1 MFPKISLHY
10 VVISNL
16 GVVATDFYGASV
28 CGGVPWPFL
37 TESHANLIRDELNNH
52 PPGRVCGKFVV
63 NRVGHIHLDDTVWL
77 YSSLTFLLFQHFLD
91 RCRANPPKRRFEA
104 EILEVIDL
112 EADSLTVGREQEE
125 PPLYGWDFIPAA
137 HDVLFCS
144 TGPAPKPVMV
154 CGVEDGL
161 AVMNGEKLV
170 EDVQFT
176 PLKMPAKNVFS
187 DLTEDDSA
195 PWPRARDA
203 RVSPRG

>member
-1 MFPKISLHY
+1 MQRNVSLTAALAYTNPLVLGIALLVIAISLLA
-10 VVISNL
+10 ILAL
-16 GVVATDFYGASV
+16 GALLIVAI
-28 CGGVPWPFL
+28 PL
-37 TESHANLIRDELNNH
+37 L
-52 PPGRVCGKFVV
+52 
-63 NRVGHIHLDDTVWL
+63 TVWL

-91 RCRANPPKRRFEA
+91 RCRADPRKRRFEA

-112 EADSLTVGREQEE
+112 EMDLPAPDREQEE
-125 PPLYGWDFIPAA
+125 PLLYGWDFIPAA
-137 HDVLFCS
+137 HDVLFWS

-187 DLTEDDSA
+187 DLTDDELRSLA
-195 PWPRARDA
+195 KNKGCKGITKRMKRDTLIW
-203 RVSPRG
+203 RISCH